1 MFEVDDDIVS
11 SQPIRVPDNVIDS
24 QAVQLFSEVSGFKH
38 FLVQSSSSKIETCC
52 TLNRMHVVKSCVI
65 EGFEFKGFPLSFKEV
80 GVCHSAMFVCLYVL

>member
-52 TLNRMHVVKSCVI
+52 TLNKMHVVK
-65 EGFEFKGFPLSFKEV
+65 FEFKGFPLSFKEV
-80 GVCHSAMFVCLYVL
+80 GVCVIVQCMCACMYFS